1 MTERVPLAC
10 AQQKRVPLLVSC
22 QQAHDRTLLS
32 PEPPSADRPKTS
44 SKRRRVTQPKN
55 ARTKAVL
62 GTSAESVASEFVAGS
77 PATNSNRC
85 HNQLITFASG
95 VVCIL
100 CEITKEGEELL
111 RLAKEKA
118 AGS

>member
-1 MTERVPLAC
+1 M
-10 AQQKRVPLLVSC
+10 QGQKRPLGQSPNQWRVSLC
-22 QQAHDRTLLS
+22 
-32 PEPPSADRPKTS
+32 P
-44 SKRRRVTQPKN
+44 
-55 ARTKAVL
+55 
-62 GTSAESVASEFVAGS
+62 AGS

-85 HNQLITFASG
+85 HNQLITFAPG